1 MKFKKMQAMVNYK
14 VDEHSDIKVDNE
26 TLEKVQHHNYLG

>member
-26 TLEKVQHHNYLG
+26 TLEKVTRYNDLG